1 MSKTNQAE
9 VPPGASAGEAVDTPP
24 PARKT
29 KLSLLLELISREKGA
44 ALEELTS
51 ATGWLP
57 HTARAAITGLRKRGH
72 EVRCE
77 RIDGVSRYLVGRTS
91 DFRARGSFCAFALR

>member
-1 MSKTNQAE
+1 MSSKKHLE
-9 VPPGASAGEAVDTPP
+9 VPPRIPAAQAVDTPL

-29 KLSLLLELISREKGA
+29 KLALLLELVRREEGA
-44 ALEELTS
+44 TLGELTS

-57 HTARAAITGLRKRGH
+57 HTARAAITGLRMRGH

-77 RIDGVSRYLVGRTS
+77 RINGVSRYLVGS
-91 DFRARGSFCAFALR
+91 SAQ